1 MREKSLYK
9 IELYRFVK
17 SLWVFILLSAG
28 CMIMMFLI
36 NADSSSFETSQS
48 AAGNFQSVF
57 KIMGIFFCIAAAI
70 GISLYAGREY
80 KSKTIYHELMRG
92 YSLEKI
98 AVSKTIGC
106 GIIFSFILWFAVL
119 VFLALNKGYLISFS
133 PVRFIL
139 LYVYMFHIC
148 ACTLLYVMLLRNG
161 AVGGCLAFC
170 RFIFF
175 EVCIAFFA
183 LILPDNILIWVKGFL
198 TFTQWSYITSP
209 NVNLPLPCYIGI
221 ILSTVTE
228 YLILL
233 LLLKLN
239 GKRID
244 Y

>member
-98 AVSKTIGC
+98 ALSKTIGC

-119 VFLALNKGYLISFS
+119 IFLALNKGYLISFS

-161 AVGGCLAFC
+161 AVGGCLAFL
-170 RFIFF
+170 RFVLLF
-175 EVCIAFFA
+175 
-183 LILPDNILIWVKGFL
+183 LP
-198 TFTQWSYITSP
+198 
-209 NVNLPLPCYIGI
+209 
-221 ILSTVTE
+221 
-228 YLILL
+228 
-233 LLLKLN
+233 
-239 GKRID
+239 
-244 Y
+244 